1 MQIVETLLG
10 KILSS
15 ASTAQMAKPMQ
26 TSDVVLVVGATGGV
40 GRRVVDILRKK
51 GSAVRVLVR
60 NKDKATTMLGSDVD
74 MVSIQQMLLMLMMMM
89 ILESYFVDY
98 RRHYETEYIGS

>member
-1 MQIVETLLG
+1 MQIVEAVLG
-10 KILSS
+10 KIWSSTSS
-15 ASTAQMAKPMQ
+15 AEMAKPVQ

-74 MVSIQQMLLMLMMMM
+74 MVSIQQMLLMLLMMV
-89 ILESYFVDY
+89 I
-98 RRHYETEYIGS
+98 